1 MSMSDFRDR
10 AACRDTD
17 PELFFP
23 IGTGGPALAQ
33 IVAAKAVCRRCQV
46 TPECLSWAT
55 LTGQRDGI
63 WGGLDALER
72 HDLCRREA
80 RAAGA
85 AFD

>member
-33 IVAAKAVCRRCQV
+33 IGAAKAVCRRCQV
-46 TPECLSWAT
+46 TPECLSWAI

-63 WGGLDALER
+63 WGGLDPLER
-72 HDLCRREA
+72 HELRRREA
-80 RAAGA
+80 RASL
-85 AFD
+85 FS